1 MTEREMNMGL
11 EYSIVA
17 NKPVEASLSWVKA
30 GEEVSVVIEGD
41 STEII
46 AALRG
51 LFDEVM
57 EMPNGEKIIKEALLQ
72 IRELIKNREQKDR
85 DEE

>member
-1 MTEREMNMGL
+1 MNMEL

-30 GEEVSVVIEGD
+30 GEEVSAVIEGD

-46 AALRG
+46 AALRD

>member
-30 GEEVSVVIEGD
+30 GEEVSAVIEGD

-46 AALRG
+46 AALRD

>member
-1 MTEREMNMGL
+1 MEL
-11 EYSIVA
+11 EYWIIA

-30 GEEVSVVIEGD
+30 GEEVSTVIEGD

-46 AALRG
+46 AALRD

>member
-1 MTEREMNMGL
+1 MNMEL
-11 EYSIVA
+11 EYWIIA

-46 AALRG
+46 AALRD

>member
-1 MTEREMNMGL
+1 MEL
-11 EYSIVA
+11 EYWIIA
-17 NKPVEASLSWVKA
+17 NKPVEASLSWVKT
-30 GEEVSVVIEGD
+30 GEEVSAVIEGD

-46 AALRG
+46 AALRD

>member
-1 MTEREMNMGL
+1 MGL

-30 GEEVSVVIEGD
+30 GEEVSAVIEGD

-46 AALRG
+46 AALRD

>member
-1 MTEREMNMGL
+1 MEL

-30 GEEVSVVIEGD
+30 GEEVSAVIEGD

-46 AALRG
+46 AALRD

>member
-1 MTEREMNMGL
+1 MNMEL
-11 EYSIVA
+11 EYWIIA

-72 IRELIKNREQKDR
+72 IRELIKNQEQKDR